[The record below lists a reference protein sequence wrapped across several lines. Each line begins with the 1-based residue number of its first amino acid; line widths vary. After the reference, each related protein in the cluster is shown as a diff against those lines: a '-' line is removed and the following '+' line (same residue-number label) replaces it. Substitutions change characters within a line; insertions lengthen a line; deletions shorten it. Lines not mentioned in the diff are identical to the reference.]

1 MPIPVGKA
9 ALTLVRY
16 MLRPINNTL
25 IKKFKVQHS
34 VEKQGIGYRFFQNI
48 GQRCNRFEVALNRI
62 VIQQKGLGEVRE
74 IPADLAFSK
83 GVDYFTEIIFFY
95 FVMFGIAIYEM
106 DKAYRSGKKTSQ
118 RLNTATDN
126 SKIFKT

>member
-1 MPIPVGKA
+1 M
-9 ALTLVRY
+9 
-16 MLRPINNTL
+16 
-25 IKKFKVQHS
+25 
-34 VEKQGIGYRFFQNI
+34 
-48 GQRCNRFEVALNRI
+48 
-62 VIQQKGLGEVRE
+62 
-74 IPADLAFSK
+74 AFSK

-118 RLNTATDN
+118 RLNNATDN